1 MPDGPRVGEAIYF
14 TDASGVQYR
23 VLDARMHDG
32 KMVVAN
38 PLASWATYRVFRSA
52 EGMRRLYLFKPGE
65 PRAPDGAGTRAAAA
79 HGRMAASR
87 AIATSRSG
95 STMSDE
101 REIPIEL
108 LRAINV
114 QIRSETLFVEQADT
128 PDAIQRKQAR
138 IDGLRSWASNLRDDV
153 LRRAYLDALEGP
165 AQSIERWHNWR
176 RIGERATA
184 IELPSLP
191 PELR

>member
-1 MPDGPRVGEAIYF
+1 
-14 TDASGVQYR
+14 
-23 VLDARMHDG
+23 
-32 KMVVAN
+32 
-38 PLASWATYRVFRSA
+38 
-52 EGMRRLYLFKPGE
+52 
-65 PRAPDGAGTRAAAA
+65 
-79 HGRMAASR
+79 
-87 AIATSRSG
+87 
-95 STMSDE
+95 MSDE

-114 QIRSETLFVEQADT
+114 QIRSETLFVEQADK